1 MAPSRDPRGPHQT
14 HKRTEN
20 TPQINFFLTTCL
32 LYYDIGHQPTYHL
45 NSLGS
50 LPGEIASWDVDEA
63 R

>member
-1 MAPSRDPRGPHQT
+1 MSQEAISPRLDPKGPHQT

-32 LYYDIGHQPTYHL
+32 LYYDISHQPTYHL

-50 LPGEIASWDVDEA
+50 RLGEMAT
-63 R
+63 